1 MTPLHHLSPALAP
14 TNGRNGALKH
24 CEFVVCNT
32 PDQFG
37 QPIAKATFEMTRKA
51 QEAACNPVTGRYV
64 LLRVLSEVNGGPWAS
79 VAEIGV
85 IGK

>member
-1 MTPLHHLSPALAP
+1 
-14 TNGRNGALKH
+14 
-24 CEFVVCNT
+24 
-32 PDQFG
+32 
-37 QPIAKATFEMTRKA
+37 MTRKA